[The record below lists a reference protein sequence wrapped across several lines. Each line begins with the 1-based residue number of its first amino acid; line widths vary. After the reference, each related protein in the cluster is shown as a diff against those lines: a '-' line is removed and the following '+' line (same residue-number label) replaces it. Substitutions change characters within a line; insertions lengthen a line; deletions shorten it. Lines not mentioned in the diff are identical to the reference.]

1 MKNPILISTSFE
13 DREQAEK
20 LLAILLQERLVA
32 CGQISGPVTSSYWWQ
47 GSITTAAE
55 FVLSVKTIMGHY
67 DSVESAIQINH
78 PYEVPEIIAVA
89 ITHISDDYRDWML
102 QELEA

>member
-1 MKNPILISTSFE
+1 MKNSILVSTTFN
-13 DREQAEK
+13 DRAQAEK

-47 GSITTAAE
+47 GSITTATE
-55 FVLSVKTIMGHY
+55 YVLSVKTIMARY
-67 DSVESAIQINH
+67 DLVESTIQLNH

-89 ITHISDDYRDWML
+89 ITHISDDYQDWIL
-102 QELEA
+102 QELEG